1 MNAQGVANTLW
12 ALATL
17 WWGPGEYAFLEL
29 TKSVLRVLSNMSAK
43 NVTNILW
50 AFATLGWQ
58 AGDGAMCALE
68 KHMIRVA
75 SSMSPQDVGNA
86 LWALATLGWQ
96 VREGPHRGEV
106 ERAMVRASA
115 SMNAEEVANTV
126 WALATLGW
134 QAANAAVRG
143 LLEEAVVRVAPSMNA
158 QDVVSTVWG
167 LAALG
172 WTVADPHMADRF
184 EASVKALFVDSRRS
198 DVTPAMFTQLFQAH
212 LTSQLLGSTLIAL
225 PSSLL
230 EVAVKA
236 YREQAPKHTISNDQR
251 EVGESLHR
259 LGISYEVE
267 YIAADGLPSIDLAIV
282 DRRIALELDGPS
294 HFTTN
299 TLEPLG
305 HIRMRGRLLSAMGWH
320 VVSIPCF
327 EWSRLRQPYERD
339 VYVQRRVQRA

>member
-1 MNAQGVANTLW
+1 MQIELNKRIVASRDAESILAIVEKDHGAFNAVNAATACNRLAKTRQGSSRSLTIDDRRVQTLLSTVTRVASDMVGQNVANTLW

-17 WWGPGEYAFLEL
+17 
-29 TKSVLRVLSNMSAK
+29 
-43 NVTNILW
+43 
-50 AFATLGWQ
+50 GWQ
-58 AGDGAMCALE
+58 AGEGSVRCALE
-68 KHMIRVA
+68 
-75 SSMSPQDVGNA
+75 G
-86 LWALATLGWQ
+86 
-96 VREGPHRGEV
+96 
-106 ERAMVRASA
+106 
-115 SMNAEEVANTV
+115 
-126 WALATLGW
+126 
-134 QAANAAVRG
+134 AA
-143 LLEEAVVRVAPSMNA
+143 VRVAPSMNA

-198 DVTPAMFTQLFQAH
+198 DVPPAMLTQLFQAH
-212 LTSQLLGSTLIAL
+212 LTSQLLGPTLVAL
-225 PSSLL
+225 PSPILR
-230 EVAVKA
+230 EAMKA
-236 YREQAPKHTISNDQR
+236 YTEQAPKHTISNDQR

-282 DRRIALELDGPS
+282 GRRIALELDGPS

-327 EWSRLRQPYERD
+327 EWSRLRQPFERD
-339 VYVQRRVQRA
+339 AYVLALLRRLPQA